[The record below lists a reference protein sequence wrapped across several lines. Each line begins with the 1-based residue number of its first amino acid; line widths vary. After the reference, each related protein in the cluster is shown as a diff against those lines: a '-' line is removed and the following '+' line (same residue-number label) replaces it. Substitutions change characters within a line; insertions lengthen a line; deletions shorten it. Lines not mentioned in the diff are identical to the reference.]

1 MLNKLQGGCADWP
14 GNKTSLCVQGSC
26 KPYIVQPNDTC
37 RSVAAANNMTLIQL
51 LSFNPTIDPVC
62 ANFYQEI
69 GHVICLTNPL
79 GYSVPNATNLG
90 LSPNAATTAA
100 PVPSSAMTGSNT
112 YCGQWYFVNP
122 GDCKESVYAPEKP
135 TDWVPL
141 DCALITNK
149 NSITLTDFYFLNPEI
164 NSTCGNLWASKCYS

>member
-26 KPYIVQPNDTC
+26 KPYIVQRNDTC

-79 GYSVPNATNLG
+79 GYTVPNATNLG

-135 TDWVPL
+135 TD
-141 DCALITNK
+141 
-149 NSITLTDFYFLNPEI
+149 
-164 NSTCGNLWASKCYS
+164 